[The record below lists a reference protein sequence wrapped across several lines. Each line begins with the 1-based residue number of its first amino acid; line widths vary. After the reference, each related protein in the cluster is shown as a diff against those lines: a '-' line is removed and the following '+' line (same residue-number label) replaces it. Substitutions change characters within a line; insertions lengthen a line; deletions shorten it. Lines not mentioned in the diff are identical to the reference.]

1 MMTVWQ
7 ELVLSSRLLQRDGRA
22 GELTLLMA
30 AIVIAVSS
38 LTTVGFFTDRV
49 QLALT
54 QQSNQL
60 LGADLTIVSDRPFD
74 GIFESEARDRG
85 LAITRTLRFPS
96 MVIHGE
102 DSQLADVKAVAAG
115 YPLRGEV
122 RLADRLFGEER
133 VAREVPRAG
142 TVWVD
147 DRLLTRLNIK
157 PGDTLNVGQVHLEVA
172 ALVTLEPDSGIGF
185 INSAPRLLMNEADI
199 AASGLIQT
207 GSRVRYRL
215 YVAGESNAV
224 DAYRQWAQLRI
235 GPGQSIEG
243 IRDARP
249 EIRSALE
256 RAERFLGLAALVS
269 VVLSAVAI
277 ALAARRFLLRHLD
290 GCAVMRC
297 LGVRQNVVVRLYLL
311 HFIVLGV
318 LSGLLGCTIGY
329 VAQTMLAS
337 LLGGLIAIELPWPS
351 TLPAWQ
357 GLAAGVLLLLGFA
370 LPPLLSLAQV
380 PMLRVLRREL
390 GVPRGSGV
398 AGYVLGLAVIC
409 ALVLWKAQD
418 LRLGLYVLGGF
429 LTAAVLSAVLVLG
442 ALQLLSR
449 LRTEGGVSWRY
460 GVANLRRHALGN
472 TIQVVALAL
481 GMMALLTLTLI
492 RGDLLQSWQATLRP
506 DTPNRFLVNI
516 QPDQIQPLS
525 AFFATRGIAQP
536 PLFPMVRGRLTAVN
550 DRPVSSAD
558 YVEDRAKRLIDR
570 EFNLSWAE
578 QLQSGNRITS
588 GRWWD
593 AGDTRPDQLSVEDG
607 IAMTLA
613 LKLGD
618 RLTYD
623 VAGNKFSA
631 TITSLRKVDWDSFN
645 VNFFVIAPPQLL
657 QGQPV
662 SYISSF
668 YVPQGQVATLN
679 ALVREFPN
687 LVMVDIAQII
697 AQVQTMMDQVSN
709 AVQFV
714 FLFTL
719 AAGLVVLY
727 AAIASTRDER
737 EYEAAIMRTLGAS
750 RRQIAATQFAEF
762 ALIGA
767 LAGLFAAAGA
777 SVLGYALALKVLN
790 VPYLGNPW
798 IWLIGVLSGGA
809 GISLA
814 GMLGTR
820 RVLATPPLQS
830 LRRMS

>member
-318 LSGLLGCTIGY
+318 LSSLLGCTIGY